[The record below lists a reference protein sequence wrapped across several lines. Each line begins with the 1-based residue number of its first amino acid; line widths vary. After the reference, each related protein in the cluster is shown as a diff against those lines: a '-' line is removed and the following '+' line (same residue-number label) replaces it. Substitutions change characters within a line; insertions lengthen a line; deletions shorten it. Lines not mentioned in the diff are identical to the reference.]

1 MVTHWSAFGITS
13 SFCGMSRKII
23 NTNRFDRVCHRT
35 EACDI
40 QNHTA
45 SFLDTGGTQN
55 YTPIGVGTQGSQNA
69 PVAIYMSNEN

>member
-1 MVTHWSAFGITS
+1 MAHT
-13 SFCGMSRKII
+13 C
-23 NTNRFDRVCHRT
+23 
-35 EACDI
+35 EI

-69 PVAIYMSNEN
+69 PATIYMSKKTS